1 MKNTKRITQDQLNN
15 IHFQLKEVIE
25 EAIKEAI
32 VNNKSHDIY
41 FNNETLEIFSSLII
55 GEEKLIGE
63 NIHMITSI
71 EYEMLEM
78 LSDAEE
84 ENYWKVEREEYWK
97 EEEDNYRKEVEDSLE
112 LQTKIWS
119 EDLIN
124 LYELHEDLERMLN
137 INEEEVN

>member
-1 MKNTKRITQDQLNN
+1 MKNTKRITQDQQNN
-15 IHFQLKEVIE
+15 IHIQLDEVIQ

-32 VNNKSHDIY
+32 VNNKYHDIY
-41 FNNETLEIFSSLII
+41 FNYETLEIFSLFTI

-71 EYEMLEM
+71 EYEMLQM

-84 ENYWKVEREEYWK
+84 ENYWKVERDNYREEH
-97 EEEDNYRKEVEDSLE
+97 NYRKEVEDSLE
-112 LQTKIWS
+112 LQTNIWS

-124 LYELHEDLERMLN
+124 LYELHEDLERILN